1 MDGNPL
7 RRLKALGQ
15 SVWLDYIQRGM
26 LQNGDFSRLVD
37 NDGVCGVTSNPA
49 ILEKAIAHHNDY
61 DDAIARYA
69 ASGRG
74 TVEVYEAL
82 ALADVR
88 QAADLLRPVY
98 EQTHGADGYVSLE
111 VSPHLAYNTDATVEE
126 GLRLWQAFDR
136 PNAMIK
142 VPSTREGL
150 AAVRQLTAAGVNIN
164 ATLLFSG
171 ERYLEVAEAFIAGLE
186 ARVAAGE
193 RIDNITAVASF
204 FMSRIDTMVD
214 KALDAAG
221 DTPQARQLR
230 GKTAIACAKL
240 AYQDF
245 KTIYAGPRWEALAA
259 RGGRAQRLLWASTG
273 TKDPGYSDIL
283 YVDELIGPATVNT
296 LPVAT
301 LDAYRDHG
309 RPALRLEEGVAQ
321 AQAHMAE
328 LANCDIDMAAVSD
341 ALEIDGVQ
349 KFIDPF
355 EQLLATLDKRIKG

>member
-7 RRLKALGQ
+7 MRLKALGQ

-37 NDGVCGVTSNPA
+37 QDGVCGVTSNPA

-61 DDAIARYA
+61 DDAIVQYA
-69 ASGRG
+69 ASGRS
-74 TVEVYEAL
+74 TVDVYEAL

-111 VSPHLAYNTDATVEE
+111 VSPHLAYNTDATIEE

-150 AAVRQLTAAGVNIN
+150 AAVRHLTAAGVNIN

-171 ERYLEVAEAFIAGLE
+171 ERYREVAEAFIAGLE

-193 RIDNITAVASF
+193 SIDNIAAVASF
-204 FMSRIDTMVD
+204 FMSRIDTLVD
-214 KALDAAG
+214 KALDAR

-230 GKTAIACAKL
+230 GNTAIACAKL

-245 KTIYAGPRWEALAA
+245 KTFYVGPRWEALAA
-259 RGGRAQRLLWASTG
+259 KGGRPQRLLWASTG

-309 RPALRLEEGVAQ
+309 QPALRLEEGVAQ

-328 LANCDIDMAAVSD
+328 LASQDIDLAAVSD
-341 ALEIDGVQ
+341 ELEKDGVQ

-355 EQLLATLDKRIKG
+355 EQLLATIGKRLQG